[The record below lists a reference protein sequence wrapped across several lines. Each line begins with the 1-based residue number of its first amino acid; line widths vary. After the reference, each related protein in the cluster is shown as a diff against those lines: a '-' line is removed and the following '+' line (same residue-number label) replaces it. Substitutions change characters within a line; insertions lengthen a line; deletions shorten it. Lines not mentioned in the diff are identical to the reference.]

1 MVAVVSALAL
11 ILLIIVIV
19 QAAKPDKA
27 PVWEPRVHTPPLGPY
42 TTELCKQ
49 YTNFNYTQP
58 DISQI
63 NEFAPHEDWSLSEI
77 WIY

>member
-1 MVAVVSALAL
+1 MVYVQRSDSRCNYSIARIMVAVVSVLAL
-11 ILLIIVIV
+11 ILLIVVIV

-58 DISQI
+58 DIS
-63 NEFAPHEDWSLSEI
+63 
-77 WIY
+77 